1 VSHEGA
7 ATRKA
12 ETRDGRTLTYS
23 VSGDRS
29 GWPVFLLHGTPGS
42 RFGPKPRGSVLYR
55 AGVRLISY
63 DRPGYGG
70 SDRLEHRTVA
80 DAAADVEAV
89 ADHLGV
95 TRFSVIGR
103 SGGGPHALACAAL
116 LSGRVSRTAVLV
128 SVAPANA
135 SGLDWFRGMTVD
147 NVECYGTLD
156 LDRLAER
163 IRRRAERTFHDP
175 ETLLSLI
182 RKQMPMPDRRFTNDV
197 TIQRLLTDTY
207 EEATRNGPYGWID
220 DALALRR
227 DWGFRLEG
235 ITGPV
240 LLWHGAEDNFSPA
253 SHSVWLAS
261 RIPGAKVRV
270 QPGSAHFGAMERLP
284 EVLTWV
290 TPAGTNR
297 RAGRSETAARSET
310 AGPVGAP
317 DRSAETADAAPS
329 ICFG

>member
-1 VSHEGA
+1 MSHERA
-7 ATRKA
+7 ATRRAK
-12 ETRDGRTLTYS
+12 TRDGRILTYS
-23 VSGDRS
+23 VSGDPT
-29 GWPVFLLHGTPGS
+29 GWPVILLHGMPGS

-55 AGVRLISY
+55 SGVRLISY

-70 SDRLEHRTVA
+70 SDRQEHRAVA

-89 ADHLGV
+89 AKDLDID
-95 TRFSVIGR
+95 RFSVIGR

-116 LSGRVSRTAVLV
+116 LSEQVFRTAVLV

-135 SGLDWFRGMTVD
+135 SGLNWFSGMTAD
-147 NVECYGTLD
+147 NVESNSMSD

-182 RKQMPMPDRRFTNDV
+182 RTQMPLADRRFTNDV
-197 TIQRLLTDTY
+197 TIRRLLTDTY

-227 DWGFRLEG
+227 DWGFKLED

-253 SHSVWLAS
+253 SHSLWLAS

-270 QPGSAHFGAMERLP
+270 QAGSAHFGAMERLP

-290 TPAGTNR
+290 SPAAVSRSAGPAEPAGPP
-297 RAGRSETAARSET
+297 ASPSVLAE
-310 AGPVGAP
+310 PAP
-317 DRSAETADAAPS
+317 A
-329 ICFG
+329 ICFA

>member
-1 VSHEGA
+1 VSHEKA
-7 ATRKA
+7 ATRTAK
-12 ETRDGRTLTYS
+12 TRDGRILTYS
-23 VSGDRS
+23 VSGDRT
-29 GWPVFLLHGTPGS
+29 GWPVFLLHGMPGS
-42 RFGPKPRGSVLYR
+42 RFGPMPRGSVLYR
-55 AGVRLISY
+55 AGVQLICY

-70 SDRLEHRTVA
+70 SDRHEHRTVA

-89 ADHLGV
+89 AADLKIE
-95 TRFSVIGR
+95 RFSVIGR

-116 LSGRVSRTAVLV
+116 LSGRVFRTAVLV
-128 SVAPANA
+128 SIAPANA
-135 SGLDWFRGMTVD
+135 SGLDWFGGMTAD
-147 NVECYGTLD
+147 NVDSYSTSD
-156 LDRLAER
+156 PDQLAER

-182 RKQMPMPDRRFTNDV
+182 RTEMPPPDRRFTNDV
-197 TIQRLLTDTY
+197 TIRRLLTDMY

-227 DWGFRLEG
+227 DWGFRLED

-253 SHSVWLAS
+253 SHSLWLAS

-270 QPGSAHFGAMERLP
+270 QAGSAHFGAMERLP

-290 TPAGTNR
+290 TP
-297 RAGRSETAARSET
+297 TAANQSAGSTEDTDPTEPTDSEP
-310 AGPVGAP
+310 AEPVP
-317 DRSAETADAAPS
+317 T
-329 ICFG
+329 ICFD